1 MTKAEAFFRSMQGK
15 TVAVCGLGKNNTPVV
30 HQFLEA
36 GVPVLAWRS
45 PLPRGAGRL
54 AEELEAAGARL
65 QLGERYLDGLGRRL
79 ADSAHAGDE
88 ALSACL

>member
-36 GVPVLAWRS
+36 GVPVLACDRRS
-45 PLPRGAGRL
+45 RGELGGL